1 MQASC
6 ITSVWSILLSLTAS
20 NFKGNTKRAVVN
32 AMFFVGYC
40 AGCVAG
46 PQLWT
51 NKPRFFEG
59 VVTAIVTWCLL
70 FALIVA
76 YRWLCARDNARR
88 DTAAQAGDSE
98 NIGRSAVI
106 LDDAGL
112 PERDLTEKQ
121 DQEFR
126 YSL

>member
-1 MQASC
+1 M
-6 ITSVWSILLSLTAS
+6 WSILLSLTAS

-32 AMFFVGYC
+32 VMFFVGYC
-40 AGCVAG
+40 TGCIAG

-70 FALIVA
+70 FTLIVA
-76 YRWLCARDNARR
+76 YRWLCIRDNARR
-88 DTAAQAGDSE
+88 DAERQAADPEDGDRGS
-98 NIGRSAVI
+98 VL

-121 DQEFR
+121 DRDFR